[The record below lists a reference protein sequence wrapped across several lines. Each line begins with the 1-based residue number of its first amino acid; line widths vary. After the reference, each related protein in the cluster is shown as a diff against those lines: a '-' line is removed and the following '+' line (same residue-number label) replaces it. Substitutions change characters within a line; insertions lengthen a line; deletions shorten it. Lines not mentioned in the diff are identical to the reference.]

1 MLTVNSSIVGPMI
14 GGALARP
21 CISYPELF
29 AKGTI
34 WDRFP
39 YLLPNLFSAFTVLF
53 GVVVGLL
60 FLDETHAKKK
70 LQRDRCREVGDK
82 IASFFSKASSCKTR
96 AAEKQSLL
104 RDDSPSGYS
113 SMSSR
118 TASLLSE
125 DDEPLP
131 SYRSQE
137 SSPKLTPTKAPT
149 AAPVTRVESAPA
161 PKTKIFT
168 RPVIMNIMSYGILAL

>member
-1 MLTVNSSIVGPMI
+1 MI

-21 CISYPELF
+21 CISYPTIF

-34 WDRFP
+34 WDHYP
-39 YLLPNLFSAFTVLF
+39 YLLPNLFSACTVLF
-53 GVVVGLL
+53 GVIIGLL

-82 IASFFSKASSCKTR
+82 ITAFVIGASNCKRR
-96 AAEKQSLL
+96 APEKRSLL
-104 RDDSPSGYS
+104 HYETHFGYS
-113 SMSSR
+113 TMSSR
-118 TASLLSE
+118 ARSVMSE

-131 SYRSQE
+131 TYMSQE
-137 SSPKLTPTKAPT
+137 SSPRLSPAKTPGSPT
-149 AAPVTRVESAPA
+149 FTRVETATE
-161 PKTKIFT
+161 KTRIFT